1 MFERV
6 LDPSPRGKAR
16 SPAWQKCLILNQ
28 PELRNFDRVVWVDS
42 DIVINRSAPPIIE
55 GVPEGKIGAV
65 ISGDYLHPDMKPI
78 YLARLLGKPLAA
90 VSSREAWA
98 QQQRSCYLDA
108 GLPYALPD
116 VVQTGVLVLGPEH
129 RETLQAVYDDPSV
142 GELKWYEQ
150 LPLSHAILSKDL
162 LHRIDSKFNLVLYER
177 MVLHYPYLMNENLPN
192 RDFLVHLAVIT
203 ELENS
208 YFLHFAFRQG
218 LMQYLGT

>member
-1 MFERV
+1 M
-6 LDPSPRGKAR
+6 
-16 SPAWQKCLILNQ
+16 
-28 PELRNFDRVVWVDS
+28 
-42 DIVINRSAPPIIE
+42 
-55 GVPEGKIGAV
+55 
-65 ISGDYLHPDMKPI
+65 
-78 YLARLLGKPLAA
+78 
-90 VSSREAWA
+90 
-98 QQQRSCYLDA
+98 
-108 GLPYALPD
+108 PYALPD

-150 LPLSHAILSKDL
+150 LPLSHAILGKGL
-162 LHRIDSKFNLVLYER
+162 LHRIDSRFNLVLYER